1 MRTLYCMKTLQPNWI
16 TNGMIDYE
24 YKKYELLA
32 YLQGI
37 RSQFIK
43 NKLYPYLSDLIEHY
57 NNLVLLKSNK
67 QKWLDEFPKDL
78 EQINIQLG
86 ELHYRSKLTEDPL
99 MEEIDEIILFAQKE
113 MRDTVN
119 DGSEIYEYVESNVE
133 ISPIG
138 VLPLRKNEGYIFLHQ
153 QPSKSYSIYRYS
165 MTIFEES
172 KEKYRGMKTQFLK
185 SKTYSRYITLESE
198 KLKLVRKYSGLPNPA
213 AYYITST
220 EKFPERETLFPIAK
234 RYLIKYLSTKE

>member
-1 MRTLYCMKTLQPNWI
+1 MKTLQPNWI
-16 TNGMIDYE
+16 TDGMIDYE

-37 RSQFIK
+37 RKQFIK
-43 NKLYPYLSDLIEHY
+43 TKLYPHLSDLIEHY
-57 NNLVLLKSNK
+57 NNLLLLKSNK

-78 EQINIQLG
+78 DQINVELG
-86 ELHYRSKLTEDPL
+86 EMHYIPKLTDEPL
-99 MEEIDEIILFAQKE
+99 MQEISDIILFAQKE

-119 DGSEIYEYVESNVE
+119 DGSEIYEYVESNVR

-138 VLPLRKNEGYIFLHQ
+138 LLPLRKSEGYIFLHQ
-153 QPSKSYSIYRYS
+153 EPSKSYSIYRYS

-172 KEKYRGMKTQFLK
+172 KEKYRGMNTKFIQ
-185 SKTYSRYITLESE
+185 SKTYSRYVTLESE
-198 KLKLVRKYSGLPNPA
+198 KLKLAKKFSGLPNPA

-234 RYLIKYLSTKE
+234 RYLIKHLSTKE